1 MVSQQEAGCAFDK
14 WPHNT
19 TVFHIPIDEW
29 YSNCSFNCNITMSKT
44 KVTEQSQKFLE
55 LITISVGTRK
65 NLQSYI
71 SDVQQ
76 LLRQGEMLNVCT
88 LKL

>member
-1 MVSQQEAGCAFDK
+1 
-14 WPHNT
+14 
-19 TVFHIPIDEW
+19 
-29 YSNCSFNCNITMSKT
+29 MSKT

-76 LLRQGEMLNVCT
+76 LLRQGDMLNVCT